1 MPGQR
6 LRGAA
11 AQVIC
16 EGTIAP
22 DARVRETAFECLVKI
37 AANYYEKLPAYM
49 QDIFTLTHRAA
60 KEDEED
66 VGKQAVEFWCT
77 ICEEEL
83 DLQEARPRARRPG
96 SCAPCTQCAHRA
108 SYVLGG
114 ATTGTEPVPPYFSV
128 GARKALLTRRA
139 PYGGQPSTQNLQRTV
154 MCD

>member
-1 MPGQR
+1 MPR
-6 LRGAA
+6 SYSALCSTSRGTAP
-11 AQVIC
+11 QVIC

-83 DLQEARPRARRPG
+83 DLQEARPGTCRPAF
-96 SCAPCTQCAHRA
+96 CAPCTQRTHRT
-108 SYVLGG
+108 S
-114 ATTGTEPVPPYFSV
+114 
-128 GARKALLTRRA
+128 
-139 PYGGQPSTQNLQRTV
+139 
-154 MCD
+154 

>member
-1 MPGQR
+1 M
-6 LRGAA
+6 LKGAA
-11 AQVIC
+11 PQVIC

-83 DLQEARPRARRPG
+83 DLQEARPRTSRCNFLCTVHTARRQG
-96 SCAPCTQCAHRA
+96 KLCREEEQ
-108 SYVLGG
+108 
-114 ATTGTEPVPPYFSV
+114 
-128 GARKALLTRRA
+128 
-139 PYGGQPSTQNLQRTV
+139 Q
-154 MCD
+154 